1 MKKQTKNTLKVL
13 STLALAGTV
22 TLATAGKVD
31 AKTYK
36 PEVRYDNGK
45 YFVKTS
51 DPSAKG
57 KLIAFSVKK
66 PNSDEFLRITDE
78 VKYNNTEVAI
88 NKGYDEM
95 YEGEIGDNTLV
106 AIQDEEK
113 RPSGSEDTI
122 DDDATLKK
130 YKQDEKAFYEEAK
143 NGGVTL
149 GTALGSKTPDVD
161 KGKVETPQP
170 TKPVETPVKPK
181 EEKKET
187 PTTTPKTTTQTETP
201 KATQTQTPTT
211 PEKKV
216 ADNKETPTQKA
227 TQTQEKTTDNKQA
240 TEKKETTAK
249 PLPKTTAETFGGLA
263 LYTFGGLSLLSVLV
277 FFGLR
282 KKQK

>member
-13 STLALAGTV
+13 SSLALAGGV
-22 TLATAGKVD
+22 VLSVPAQKVE

-57 KLIAFSVKK
+57 KDLYLSMRRENATEYPYFLIKT
-66 PNSDEFLRITDE
+66 FLN
-78 VKYNNTEVAI
+78 YNGEEEEIDPTSEKATV
-88 NKGYDEM
+88 GY
-95 YEGEIGDNTLV
+95 GAQISDNTRIV
-106 AIQDEEK
+106 IQDNEK
-113 RPSGSEDTI
+113 EPKEITSLR
-122 DDDATLKK
+122 K
-130 YKQDEKAFYEEAK
+130 YEEDRKDYYTEAD
-143 NGGVTL
+143 NNAVTL
-149 GTALGSKTPDVD
+149 GDAIKNKQKSEE
-161 KGKVETPQP
+161 GKVETPQP
-170 TKPVETPVKPK
+170 TKPVETPVNPK

-187 PTTTPKTTTQTETP
+187 PITTPKTT
-201 KATQTQTPTT
+201 QTPTI

-216 ADNKETPTQKA
+216 ADNKETPAPKT
-227 TQTQEKTTDNKQA
+227 TQTLEQTKDNKQV

-263 LYTFGGLSLLSVLV
+263 LYTFGGLSLLSILA
-277 FFGLR
+277 FFGFR

>member
-13 STLALAGTV
+13 STLALVGAMGLNTV
-22 TLATAGKVD
+22 KPAD

-113 RPSGSEDTI
+113 RPSGSEDAI

-201 KATQTQTPTT
+201 KATQNPTT
-211 PEKKV
+211 QEKKV
-216 ADNKETPTQKA
+216 TDSKETPTPKA
-227 TQTQEKTTDNKQA
+227 TQTQEKTTDNKQV

-263 LYTFGGLSLLSVLV
+263 LYTFGGLSLLSILV

>member
-113 RPSGSEDTI
+113 RPSGSEDAI
-122 DDDATLKK
+122 EDDATLKK

-187 PTTTPKTTTQTETP
+187 PTTPKTTTPTETP
-201 KATQTQTPTT
+201 KTTQTPTT

-216 ADNKETPTQKA
+216 TDNKETPTPKA
-227 TQTQEKTTDNKQA
+227 TQAQEKTTDNKQVA
-240 TEKKETTAK
+240 EKKETTAK

-263 LYTFGGLSLLSVLV
+263 LYTFGGLSLLSILA

>member
-13 STLALAGTV
+13 STLALAGTLGLTTV
-22 TLATAGKVD
+22 NQAE

-201 KATQTQTPTT
+201 KTTQTPTT

-216 ADNKETPTQKA
+216 TDKKETPTPKT
-227 TQTQEKTTDNKQA
+227 TQTQERTKDNKQV
-240 TEKKETTAK
+240 TEKKETAAK

-263 LYTFGGLSLLSVLV
+263 LYTFGGLSLLSILV

>member
-13 STLALAGTV
+13 SSLALVSAIGLNTV
-22 TLATAGKVD
+22 KPAD

-36 PEVRYDNGK
+36 PEVRYDNGE

-51 DPSAKG
+51 DPEANG
-57 KLIAFSVKK
+57 KLIRFSLKRS
-66 PNSDEFLRITDE
+66 NSNEFLNVGD
-78 VKYNNTEVAI
+78 VPKYNNQEIKVSKEDSAMLESEVT
-88 NKGYDEM
+88 ND
-95 YEGEIGDNTLV
+95 TFV
-106 AIQDEEK
+106 AVQDDEK
-113 RPSGSEDTI
+113 RPKKYPGI
-122 DDDATLKK
+122 DDITEEEYNKEMQVFYKEALSGAVKLGDATVN
-130 YKQDEKAFYEEAK
+130 KQSSS
-143 NGGVTL
+143 T
-149 GTALGSKTPDVD
+149 S
-161 KGKVETPQP
+161 GKVETPQP

-187 PTTTPKTTTQTETP
+187 PTTTPKTTAQTETP
-201 KATQTQTPTT
+201 KTTQTPTS

-216 ADNKETPTQKA
+216 TDKKETPAPKA
-227 TQTQEKTTDNKQA
+227 TQTQEKTTDNKQV

-263 LYTFGGLSLLSVLV
+263 LYTFGGLSLLSILA

>member
-22 TLATAGKVD
+22 TLASGTNVD

-57 KLIAFSVKK
+57 KILEFSINQ
-66 PNSDEFLRITDE
+66 NSNEHPYFIYDIVSD
-78 VKYNNTEVAI
+78 YNNQEVEI
-88 NKGYDEM
+88 NKNNVETTTNINLNDGRL
-95 YEGEIGDNTLV
+95 IS
-106 AIQDEEK
+106 IQDNEK
-113 RPSGSEDTI
+113 PYPDQET
-122 DDDATLKK
+122 T
-130 YKQDEKAFYEEAK
+130 EKAEYEKQLKDFYKETASGAVSIK
-143 NGGVTL
+143 D
-149 GTALGSKTPDVD
+149 ALGGKQGAPAE
-161 KGKVETPQP
+161 GKVETPQP

-187 PTTTPKTTTQTETP
+187 TTQTETP
-201 KATQTQTPTT
+201 KTTQTPTT

-216 ADNKETPTQKA
+216 TDKKETPTPKT
-227 TQTQEKTTDNKQA
+227 TQTQEQTKDNKQV

-263 LYTFGGLSLLSVLV
+263 LYTFGGLSLLSILV

>member
-13 STLALAGTV
+13 STLALAGGVAFGT
-22 TLATAGKVD
+22 TGTAD

-57 KLIAFSVKK
+57 KDLYLSMRRENATEYPYFLVKTFLNYNGEEEAIDPTSEK
-66 PNSDEFLRITDE
+66 ATVGYGAQISNNTRIVIQDNEKEPKEITSLRKYEKDRKDYYIEADNNAITLGDAMKNKNNSDE
-78 VKYNNTEVAI
+78 
-88 NKGYDEM
+88 
-95 YEGEIGDNTLV
+95 
-106 AIQDEEK
+106 
-113 RPSGSEDTI
+113 
-122 DDDATLKK
+122 
-130 YKQDEKAFYEEAK
+130 
-143 NGGVTL
+143 
-149 GTALGSKTPDVD
+149 
-161 KGKVETPQP
+161 GKVETPQP

-201 KATQTQTPTT
+201 KTTQTSTT

-216 ADNKETPTQKA
+216 TDKKETPTP
-227 TQTQEKTTDNKQA
+227 KTTQAQEQTKDNKQV

-263 LYTFGGLSLLSVLV
+263 LYTFGGLSLLSILA

>member
-13 STLALAGTV
+13 STLALAGGV
-22 TLATAGKVD
+22 VLGNGGTAD

-36 PEVRYDNGK
+36 PEVRYDNGE

-57 KLIAFSVKK
+57 KNLVFSTDGSNTSRSESQVSILYSYDNYNGEELNISDSYKK
-66 PNSDEFLRITDE
+66 GELGKTFTPDTPFSIVDDELPEFLGANDPESVEKT
-78 VKYNNTEVAI
+78 
-88 NKGYDEM
+88 NKF
-95 YEGEIGDNTLV
+95 T
-106 AIQDEEK
+106 ASAK
-113 RPSGSEDTI
+113 SGFTTVNKLNVNE
-122 DDDATLKK
+122 
-130 YKQDEKAFYEEAK
+130 
-143 NGGVTL
+143 
-149 GTALGSKTPDVD
+149 
-161 KGKVETPQP
+161 GKVETPQP

-181 EEKKET
+181 EEKKEN
-187 PTTTPKTTTQTETP
+187 PTTTLKTTTQTETP
-201 KATQTQTPTT
+201 KTTQTPTT

-216 ADNKETPTQKA
+216 TDKKETPTPKT
-227 TQTQEKTTDNKQA
+227 TQTQEQTTDNKQV

-263 LYTFGGLSLLSVLV
+263 LYTFGGLSLLSILV

>member
-13 STLALAGTV
+13 STLALASTLGLTTV
-22 TLATAGKVD
+22 NQVE

-36 PEVRYDNGK
+36 PEVRYDNGD

-51 DPSAKG
+51 DPSATG
-57 KLIAFSVKK
+57 KTLTFSLKRA
-66 PNSDEFLRITDE
+66 NSDEFLNVGGFLNYKNEE
-78 VKYNNTEVAI
+78 VKISKAVET
-88 NKGYDEM
+88 M
-95 YEGEIGDNTLV
+95 YQGKITNDTYV
-106 AIQDEEK
+106 AIQDLEK
-113 RPSGSEDTI
+113 APEDT
-122 DDDATLKK
+122 DEDTLSKDEYAKK
-130 YKQDEKAFYEEAK
+130 MNIFYAEAK
-143 NGGVTL
+143 SGAVKL
-149 GTALGSKTPDVD
+149 GDASTNNPSSSTE
-161 KGKVETPQP
+161 GKVETPQP

-187 PTTTPKTTTQTETP
+187 PTTTPKTTTQAETP
-201 KATQTQTPTT
+201 KATQTPTT

-216 ADNKETPTQKA
+216 TDKKETPALKT
-227 TQTQEKTTDNKQA
+227 TQTQEQTKDNKQV

-263 LYTFGGLSLLSVLV
+263 LYTFGGLSLLSILA

>member
-13 STLALAGTV
+13 STLALASTLGLTTV
-22 TLATAGKVD
+22 KPAD

-36 PEVRYDNGK
+36 PEVRYDNGE

-51 DPSAKG
+51 DPEANG
-57 KLIAFSVKK
+57 KLIRFSLKRS
-66 PNSDEFLRITDE
+66 NSNEFLNVGD
-78 VKYNNTEVAI
+78 VPKYNNQEIKVSKDDSAMLESEI
-88 NKGYDEM
+88 NKD
-95 YEGEIGDNTLV
+95 TFV
-106 AIQDEEK
+106 AIQDDEV
-113 RPSGSEDTI
+113 RPKKYPGI
-122 DDDATLKK
+122 DDITEEEYNKEMQVFYKEALSGAVKLGDASSN
-130 YKQDEKAFYEEAK
+130 KQSSQA
-143 NGGVTL
+143 
-149 GTALGSKTPDVD
+149 
-161 KGKVETPQP
+161 GKVETPQP

-201 KATQTQTPTT
+201 KTTQTPTT

-216 ADNKETPTQKA
+216 TDKKETPAPKVTQA
-227 TQTQEKTTDNKQA
+227 QEKTTDNKQV

-263 LYTFGGLSLLSVLV
+263 LYTFGGLSLLSILA

>member
-13 STLALAGTV
+13 STLALAGGV
-22 TLATAGKVD
+22 VLGAPAQKAD

-36 PEVRYDNGK
+36 PEVRYDNGE

-57 KLIAFSVKK
+57 KTIVFSTDGSDSLRKETQVSIIYDYANYNGEELNISKYYKMGESGK
-66 PNSDEFLRITDE
+66 PFTPDTPFSIVDDELPEFFGAQDPESVAKTNKFTESAKSGFTTVNKLKENKETVSDEGKD
-78 VKYNNTEVAI
+78 
-88 NKGYDEM
+88 
-95 YEGEIGDNTLV
+95 
-106 AIQDEEK
+106 
-113 RPSGSEDTI
+113 
-122 DDDATLKK
+122 
-130 YKQDEKAFYEEAK
+130 
-143 NGGVTL
+143 
-149 GTALGSKTPDVD
+149 KTP
-161 KGKVETPQP
+161 KET
-170 TKPVETPVKPK
+170 VKPT
-181 EEKKET
+181 EKKET

-201 KATQTQTPTT
+201 KTTQTPTT

-216 ADNKETPTQKA
+216 TDKKETPAPKA
-227 TQTQEKTTDNKQA
+227 TQTQEKTTDNKQV
-240 TEKKETTAK
+240 TEKKETIAK

>member
-22 TLATAGKVD
+22 TLASGTNVD

-36 PEVRYDNGK
+36 PEVRYDNGD

-51 DPSAKG
+51 DPEANG
-57 KLIAFSVKK
+57 KLIRFSLKRS
-66 PNSDEFLRITDE
+66 NSNEFLNIGD
-78 VKYNNTEVAI
+78 VPKYNNQEIKIKKESSVMLESEI
-88 NKGYDEM
+88 NN
-95 YEGEIGDNTLV
+95 NTLV
-106 AIQDEEK
+106 SIQDEEK
-113 RPSGSEDTI
+113 RPNGEPGFDDITQEEYDKQMQVFYKEALSGAVKLGDTTI
-122 DDDATLKK
+122 N
-130 YKQDEKAFYEEAK
+130 KQD
-143 NGGVTL
+143 TS
-149 GTALGSKTPDVD
+149 TT
-161 KGKVETPQP
+161 GKVETPQP

-187 PTTTPKTTTQTETP
+187 PKTTTPTE
-201 KATQTQTPTT
+201 TPTT

-216 ADNKETPTQKA
+216 TDNKETPAPKT
-227 TQTQEKTTDNKQA
+227 TQTQEQTKDNKQV
-240 TEKKETTAK
+240 TEKKETTTK

-263 LYTFGGLSLLSVLV
+263 LYTFGGLSLLSILI

>member
-57 KLIAFSVKK
+57 KLVGFLINQ
-66 PNSDEFLRITDE
+66 NSQEDPYFLYNSILNYQNQEIELPKNTSGTDVE
-78 VKYNNTEVAI
+78 EAVNENR
-88 NKGYDEM
+88 
-95 YEGEIGDNTLV
+95 LV
-106 AIQDEEK
+106 SIKD
-113 RPSGSEDTI
+113 SEDTDI
-122 DDDATLKK
+122 PNRELEDISDSDFNKKKNEYYKEVASGAVSIKDALDG
-130 YKQDEKAFYEEAK
+130 KQGIPSE
-143 NGGVTL
+143 
-149 GTALGSKTPDVD
+149 
-161 KGKVETPQP
+161 GKVETPQP

-187 PTTTPKTTTQTETP
+187 PTTTPKTTAQAETP
-201 KATQTQTPTT
+201 KTTQNPTT

-216 ADNKETPTQKA
+216 TDKKETPTPKT
-227 TQTQEKTTDNKQA
+227 TQTQEQAKDNKQV

>member
-13 STLALAGTV
+13 STLALAGGV
-22 TLATAGKVD
+22 AFGTAGTAD

-36 PEVRYDNGK
+36 PEVRYDNGD

-51 DPSAKG
+51 DPEANG
-57 KLIAFSVKK
+57 KLIRFSLKRS
-66 PNSDEFLRITDE
+66 NSNEFLNVGD
-78 VKYNNTEVAI
+78 VPKYNNQEIKVSKDDSAMLESEI
-88 NKGYDEM
+88 NKD
-95 YEGEIGDNTLV
+95 TFV
-106 AIQDEEK
+106 AIQDDEV
-113 RPSGSEDTI
+113 RPKKYPGI
-122 DDDATLKK
+122 DDITEEEYNKEMQVFYKEALSGAVKLGDASSN
-130 YKQDEKAFYEEAK
+130 KQSSQA
-143 NGGVTL
+143 
-149 GTALGSKTPDVD
+149 
-161 KGKVETPQP
+161 GKVETPQP

-187 PTTTPKTTTQTETP
+187 PTTTPKTTTQT
-201 KATQTQTPTT
+201 PTT

-216 ADNKETPTQKA
+216 TDKKETPTPKV
-227 TQTQEKTTDNKQA
+227 TQAQEKTTDNKQV

-263 LYTFGGLSLLSVLV
+263 LYTFGGLSLLSILA

>member
-13 STLALAGTV
+13 SSLALVSAIGLNTV
-22 TLATAGKVD
+22 KPAD

-149 GTALGSKTPDVD
+149 GAALGSKTPDVD

-201 KATQTQTPTT
+201 
-211 PEKKV
+211 
-216 ADNKETPTQKA
+216 KA

>member
-13 STLALAGTV
+13 STLALAGTLGLTTV
-22 TLATAGKVD
+22 NQAE

-57 KLIAFSVKK
+57 KILEFSINQ
-66 PNSDEFLRITDE
+66 NSNEHPYFIYDIVSD
-78 VKYNNTEVAI
+78 YNNQEVEI
-88 NKGYDEM
+88 NKNNVETTTNINLNDGRL
-95 YEGEIGDNTLV
+95 IS
-106 AIQDEEK
+106 IQDNEK
-113 RPSGSEDTI
+113 PYPDQET
-122 DDDATLKK
+122 T
-130 YKQDEKAFYEEAK
+130 EKAEYEKQLKDFYKETASGAVSIK
-143 NGGVTL
+143 D
-149 GTALGSKTPDVD
+149 ALGGKQGAPAE
-161 KGKVETPQP
+161 GKVKTPQP

-201 KATQTQTPTT
+201 KTTQTPTT

-216 ADNKETPTQKA
+216 TDKKETPTPKT
-227 TQTQEKTTDNKQA
+227 TQTQEQTKDNKQV

-263 LYTFGGLSLLSVLV
+263 LYTFGGLSLLSILV

>member
-13 STLALAGTV
+13 STLALAGGV
-22 TLATAGKVD
+22 VLANPGNVD
-31 AKTYK
+31 AKSYK

-57 KLIAFSVKK
+57 KLVSFLINQNSQEDPYFLYNAI
-66 PNSDEFLRITDE
+66 PNYQNQEVELPKDTSGTDVE
-78 VKYNNTEVAI
+78 EAVNENR
-88 NKGYDEM
+88 
-95 YEGEIGDNTLV
+95 LV
-106 AIQDEEK
+106 SIKD
-113 RPSGSEDTI
+113 SEDTDI
-122 DDDATLKK
+122 PNRELEDISDSDFNKK
-130 YKQDEKAFYEEAK
+130 KNEYYKE
-143 NGGVTL
+143 VTS
-149 GTALGSKTPDVD
+149 GAVSIKDALGGKQGVPSE
-161 KGKVETPQP
+161 GKVETPQP
-170 TKPVETPVKPK
+170 TKPVETPVKTK

-187 PTTTPKTTTQTETP
+187 PTTTPKTTAQAETP
-201 KATQTQTPTT
+201 KTTQNPTT

-216 ADNKETPTQKA
+216 TDKKETPTPKT
-227 TQTQEKTTDNKQA
+227 TQTQEQAKDNKQV

>member
-22 TLATAGKVD
+22 TLASGTNVD

-36 PEVRYDNGK
+36 PEVRYDNGD

-51 DPSAKG
+51 DPEANG
-57 KLIAFSVKK
+57 KLIRFSLKRS
-66 PNSDEFLRITDE
+66 NSNEFLNIGD
-78 VKYNNTEVAI
+78 VPKYNNQEIKIKKESSVMLESEI
-88 NKGYDEM
+88 NN
-95 YEGEIGDNTLV
+95 NTLV
-106 AIQDEEK
+106 SIQDEEK
-113 RPSGSEDTI
+113 RPNGEPGFDDITQEEYDKQMQVFYKEALSGAVKLGDTTI
-122 DDDATLKK
+122 N
-130 YKQDEKAFYEEAK
+130 KQD
-143 NGGVTL
+143 TS
-149 GTALGSKTPDVD
+149 TT
-161 KGKVETPQP
+161 GKVETPQP

-187 PTTTPKTTTQTETP
+187 PTTTPKTTTPTE
-201 KATQTQTPTT
+201 TPTT

-216 ADNKETPTQKA
+216 TDNKETPAPKTI
-227 TQTQEKTTDNKQA
+227 QTQEQTKDNKQV

-263 LYTFGGLSLLSVLV
+263 LYTFGGLSLLSILI

>member
-13 STLALAGTV
+13 STLALASTV
-22 TLATAGKVD
+22 TLAAGGGHAE

-88 NKGYDEM
+88 NKGYDEA

-130 YKQDEKAFYEEAK
+130 YKQDEKTFYEEAK
-143 NGGVTL
+143 TGGVTL
-149 GTALGSKTPDVD
+149 GAALGSKTPDVD

-187 PTTTPKTTTQTETP
+187 PTTTPKTTAQTETP
-201 KATQTQTPTT
+201 KTTQTPTT

-216 ADNKETPTQKA
+216 TDKKETPTPKA
-227 TQTQEKTTDNKQA
+227 TQTQEKKTDNKQV

-263 LYTFGGLSLLSVLV
+263 LYTFGGLSLLSILA